1 MIRAAVAGAVL
12 ALAAAPA
19 GAQAFAYPSFQTP
32 RVAQREFNFGVA
44 DADGATSLLFQWRE
58 GSGSRNQLSLD
69 VGFADTDL
77 DGAFFLGGQ
86 FGRQLTTSNASMPF
100 DLMLTVGANV
110 ARVDFGPD
118 SRSVLRIPV
127 GVSAG
132 RVFPLE
138 GGMSITPF
146 VHPRLVIARCGDCGL
161 ADDTNIGLEFD
172 LGGEFKFNPAF
183 AVRLSASMGDDDIF
197 NGDSFGVSLAWT
209 PGRMSRSTR

>member
-1 MIRAAVAGAVL
+1 MLARTSMIRAAVAGAVL

-132 RVFPLE
+132 LGGAGQIELMLGHCGHSRQKPPPSE
-138 GGMSITPF
+138 GKGNA
-146 VHPRLVIARCGDCGL
+146 ARCVL
-161 ADDTNIGLEFD
+161 
-172 LGGEFKFNPAF
+172 
-183 AVRLSASMGDDDIF
+183 
-197 NGDSFGVSLAWT
+197 
-209 PGRMSRSTR
+209 